1 MPDWSLYLIRCADG
15 SLYAGI
21 AKDVERR
28 LEEHRAGGPRGAK
41 YLRGRGPLELVFQEK
56 IGSRSL
62 AARVE
67 RSVKRLRKP
76 DKERLLAEPGL
87 IEAIIDELR

>member
-67 RSVKRLRKP
+67 RRVKRLRKP

>member
-67 RSVKRLRKP
+67 RRVKRLRKP
-76 DKERLLAEPGL
+76 DKERLLEEPGL
-87 IEAIIDELR
+87 IEEIIDELR